1 MIAVAVGDE
10 KMRKRRKIR
19 TVTKTVTI
27 RIGGEIEEKSVV
39 QYRLRTGA
47 DVASA
52 AFFCGAAGI
61 AMTKQRRNSLGGGSA
76 PIL

>member
-39 QYRLRTGA
+39 QYRLRTLRPPR
-47 DVASA
+47 SFA
-52 AFFCGAAGI
+52 AR
-61 AMTKQRRNSLGGGSA
+61 QVSQ
-76 PIL
+76 